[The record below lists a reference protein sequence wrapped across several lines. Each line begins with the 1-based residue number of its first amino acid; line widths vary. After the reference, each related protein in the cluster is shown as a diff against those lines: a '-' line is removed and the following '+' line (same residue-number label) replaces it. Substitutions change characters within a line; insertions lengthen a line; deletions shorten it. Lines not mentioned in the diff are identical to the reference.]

1 MIECQKVNN
10 KEAARM
16 LGMSVARMQA
26 LMDRKLIDIGVV
38 IQPLPGCKK
47 RSYQVYQGKL
57 NKWLGLE
64 DEKSRLSTKQPARD
78 KNLQQHNNIIWRIKQ

>member
-1 MIECQKVNN
+1 MECQRVNN
-10 KEAARM
+10 KEAAKL

-38 IQPLPGCKK
+38 IQPMPGYKK
-47 RSYQVYQGKL
+47 RSYQVYRSKL

-64 DEKSRLSTKQPARD
+64 DEKKAGC
-78 KNLQQHNNIIWRIKQ
+78 

>member
-1 MIECQKVNN
+1 MECQKVRNP
-10 KEAARM
+10 EAAKL

-38 IQPLPGCKK
+38 IQPMPGYKK
-47 RSYQVYQGKL
+47 RSYQVYRSKL

-64 DEKSRLSTKQPARD
+64 DEKKQAAD
-78 KNLQQHNNIIWRIKQ
+78 